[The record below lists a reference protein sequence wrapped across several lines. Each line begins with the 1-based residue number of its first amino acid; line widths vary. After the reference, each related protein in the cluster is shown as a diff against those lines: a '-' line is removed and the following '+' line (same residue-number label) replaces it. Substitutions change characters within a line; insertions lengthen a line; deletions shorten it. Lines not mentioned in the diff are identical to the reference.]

1 MVFIFFIL
9 TLLSSLSAVIFV
21 NADFNLAFAKKSSHS
36 GGGGSKDNGNGDNVG
51 SNGGSG
57 DNTTTPSIA
66 QGTTNT
72 PSIAQGNITS
82 PETSINAP
90 LTTQQQYPMTPQQK
104 YEQCLSGIGGGIPG
118 NCKPPS
124 STTTEQN
131 LPPQTLSPQQ
141 TCQDG
146 STPSAN
152 GICQNGSTPQQ
163 ACPGNVGR
171 DANGICFSP
180 APIIT
185 CPLHTVR
192 LANYVPLATDE
203 CVPPFNI
210 DLYNGSL
217 LLGDGKL
224 RMLTTPPVPNTNT
237 IAPICPVYSYLAGS
251 KCILNNY
258 VCPSG
263 YTQDEDICTPT
274 IIHAKIFVPPCA
286 SGYYREFIG
295 GECLPIPPATANPTN
310 TPPLQP

>member
-66 QGTTNT
+66 QG
-72 PSIAQGNITS
+72 NITS

-124 STTTEQN
+124 ATITEQN
-131 LPPQTLSPQQ
+131 ASPQTLTPQQ

-152 GICQNGSTPQQ
+152 GICQDGSIPQRP
-163 ACPGNVGR
+163 CPGGVGR
-171 DANGICFSP
+171 DAAGICFNP
-180 APIIT
+180 VPVT
-185 CPLHTVR
+185 PYCPTHYIRENNGNCISEGNEQYIRNGTLVEIGGGKFRLGTVQ
-192 LANYVPLATDE
+192 
-203 CVPPFNI
+203 
-210 DLYNGSL
+210 
-217 LLGDGKL
+217 
-224 RMLTTPPVPNTNT
+224 PVPNTNT
-237 IAPICPVYSYLAGS
+237 IAPICPYISHLELGSCVLNGAGCPPGTIQDDGDITCSPVNQVHVPVNPDGNCPPGSYSLTGDGFT
-251 KCILNNY
+251 IR
-258 VCPSG
+258 PDPG
-263 YTQDEDICTPT
+263 TPFCL
-274 IIHAKIFVPPCA
+274 KDVPP
-286 SGYYREFIG
+286 
-295 GECLPIPPATANPTN
+295 
-310 TPPLQP
+310 